1 MFNEFKYTMMKR
13 LGFILLLICIG
24 LSTSAQV
31 LSKEDITIT
40 DNSFSYVYQTHVPL
54 TKLFGKV
61 NQWVARSFK
70 DYKSVIQYE
79 DKENYRLI
87 MKGILLLDG
96 AWVND
101 LSLILTFDCKE
112 GKYRVMSDGLIIRVN
127 DKELSYE
134 QYINASVEDIFGAMP
149 YSASTIQNMESQR
162 DIAKQ
167 KFEKAQKKWKPG
179 QFHYEGPKKEFESL
193 DEKCKEYNLANEL
206 YAEKAALFLQ
216 TRDVDIKVKLATLY
230 NNISSFIAADDDF

>member
-13 LGFILLLICIG
+13 LGFILLSICIG

-40 DNSFSYVYQTHVPL
+40 DNSFSYVYQTDVPL

-87 MKGILLLDG
+87 MKGILLLDEG
-96 AWVND
+96 WADD
-101 LSLILTFDCKE
+101 LNVSLTFDCKE
-112 GKYRVMSDGLIIRVN
+112 GKYRVMSDGILIKVN
-127 DKELSYE
+127 E
-134 QYINASVEDIFGAMP
+134 
-149 YSASTIQNMESQR
+149 
-162 DIAKQ
+162 
-167 KFEKAQKKWKPG
+167 
-179 QFHYEGPKKEFESL
+179 KEFTY
-193 DEKCKEYNLANEL
+193 D
-206 YAEKAALFLQ
+206 
-216 TRDVDIKVKLATLY
+216 
-230 NNISSFIAADDDF
+230 